1 VIPLDATALTAR
13 KKEDQKGRRD
23 SVGCNSFDDNE
34 PEPSIPSNNELD
46 SAPSVGFFTKG
57 KETITF
63 PHMMRITTDGSIS
76 MSREQH
82 HHQSYHSTSLCTL
95 GFSHKNVHF
104 IIILD
109 VLSSM
114 YCLCK
119 KIISCN
125 NIVNVP
131 PDVLTKPNH
140 LPILL
145 QLSCKL

>member
-1 VIPLDATALTAR
+1 VIPLDAAALTAR
-13 KKEDQKGRRD
+13 KKKTKTPGPP
-23 SVGCNSFDDNE
+23 DNE
-34 PEPSIPSNNELD
+34 PKPSIPSNNELD

-63 PHMMRITTDGSIS
+63 PHMMRIATDGS

-82 HHQSYHSTSLCTL
+82 HHQSYHSTSLCNL
-95 GFSHKNVHF
+95 GFSRKNVHF

-119 KIISCN
+119 KIMKSSFG
-125 NIVNVP
+125 
-131 PDVLTKPNH
+131 T
-140 LPILL
+140 
-145 QLSCKL
+145 